1 MNFRLLS
8 ALLTAL
14 VFMSACNSGINTK
27 PAGDKKSGGKTEIVV
42 RRYEK
47 ALFNLNPDDLRTGL
61 DRIYPDF
68 RFFLGNDWKD
78 TMNLLRIY
86 NYITDPDIRQLYAL
100 DTVRFPDTEFLKTGL
115 LPVFNQLQKY
125 YPDRRLP
132 VVYTYVSGLD
142 VELPVIYAD
151 SALAISLDLF
161 LAAGD
166 PVYSKAGIPEY
177 MSKRFSREYILPAC
191 VKAIS
196 DSIVKVDENR
206 QALLDYMIAAGKRLY
221 LMDVLLPDVKD
232 TYKIGYT
239 TEKLEWCNQ
248 NEGRVW
254 AFLAGNQLLFS
265 SDPKVVGKMMVD
277 APFTSGL
284 VSESPGRIGE
294 WVGWKIVRAYV
305 KANPSVTLQELMRN
319 VDSQAILQAS
329 KYKPRK

>member
-1 MNFRLLS
+1 MPLTPSAFRCRVS
-8 ALLTAL
+8 E
-14 VFMSACNSGINTK
+14 NRII
-27 PAGDKKSGGKTEIVV
+27 AG
-42 RRYEK
+42 
-47 ALFNLNPDDLRTGL
+47 
-61 DRIYPDF
+61 
-68 RFFLGNDWKD
+68 
-78 TMNLLRIY
+78 
-86 NYITDPDIRQLYAL
+86 
-100 DTVRFPDTEFLKTGL
+100 
-115 LPVFNQLQKY
+115 FNQLQKY
-125 YPDRRLP
+125 YPDRKLP

-161 LAAGD
+161 LGAGD

-196 DSIVKVDENR
+196 DSIVKVDR
-206 QALLDYMIAAGKRLY
+206 TAGAARLYDCSGKRLY

-265 SDPKVVGKMMVD
+265 VI
-277 APFTSGL
+277 
-284 VSESPGRIGE
+284 R
-294 WVGWKIVRAYV
+294 R
-305 KANPSVTLQELMRN
+305 
-319 VDSQAILQAS
+319 
-329 KYKPRK
+329 